1 MSQERVCFRPNT
13 HLIGEGSPIDAG
25 RRHPRRRYRRRRRR
39 RRSVGVAV
47 GVVLRLLR
55 RQAAR
60 QSDAQLGNVAG
71 DFFGAAAADHE
82 IGDGTR
88 RQRHGTARPRRRR
101 HLKFMKKKW
110 FKWLMWQKNR
120 SRNDSTMIKDCFSNI
135 SVSPKTNFFNLTPIA
150 SVAKKRNKTRR

>member
-60 QSDAQLGNVAG
+60 QPDAQLGNVTG

-101 HLKFMKKKW
+101 HLKFMKKNGSNGSCGK
-110 FKWLMWQKNR
+110 KIGPE
-120 SRNDSTMIKDCFSNI
+120 MIKLWSKIVFQTFQFRQKRI
-135 SVSPKTNFFNLTPIA
+135 SSI
-150 SVAKKRNKTRR
+150 